1 MIAVGCSFL
10 DSGALILGTYA
21 FQNSNSGFIS
31 LITFMNI
38 VYAFLFD
45 QFLFNES
52 VDMISLLSA
61 ITIIIVSII
70 ITIYKLRMTAVEAA
84 EENKV

>member
-1 MIAVGCSFL
+1 
-10 DSGALILGTYA
+10 
-21 FQNSNSGFIS
+21 
-31 LITFMNI
+31 MNI